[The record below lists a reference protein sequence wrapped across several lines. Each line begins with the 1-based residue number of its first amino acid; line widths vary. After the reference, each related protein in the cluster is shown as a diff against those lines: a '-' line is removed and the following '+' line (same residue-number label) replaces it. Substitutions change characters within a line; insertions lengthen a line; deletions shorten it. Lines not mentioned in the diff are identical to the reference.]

1 MAERRQPE
9 SKERG
14 EMVATRVG
22 WRRIRWKIS
31 EGRRT
36 VRPAHL
42 LSADLVSREPD
53 MVAEDGSKG
62 NALRCGDGLSE
73 GRDCSRGGGMRGGRE
88 FVGS

>member
-9 SKERG
+9 SKVRG

-22 WRRIRWKIS
+22 WRRIRWKMS

-53 MVAEDGSKG
+53 MVVRRRLQRECAEV
-62 NALRCGDGLSE
+62 RRWIE
-73 GRDCSRGGGMRGGRE
+73 
-88 FVGS
+88 